1 MPTRFVSA
9 EEYIDSFPEQI
20 AERLRTVRR
29 IARDVLP
36 DAGERI
42 SYGIPAVT
50 RDGRDVVYYSGWR
63 RHVAIYPVPHGDES
77 LDHELD
83 AYRAGKGTLQF
94 RHDRPLP
101 EDLVRR
107 VVAAL
112 ADSRTTRPEPRKEPR
127 P

>member
-1 MPTRFVSA
+1 MADRPTTV
-9 EEYIDSFPEQI
+9 EEYIDSFPEPVRD
-20 AERLRTVRR
+20 RLRELRR
-29 IARDVLP
+29 IAVGTVP
-36 DAGERI
+36 GAEERI

-50 RDGRDVVYYSGWR
+50 RDGRDVVFYSGWQ
-63 RHVAIYPVPHGDES
+63 RHVAIYPVPHGDEG
-77 LDHELD
+77 LDRELD

-112 ADSRTTRPEPRKEPR
+112 AGTRTTRPEPTKEPR

>member
-1 MPTRFVSA
+1 MPTRFATA

-36 DAGERI
+36 GAGERI

-50 RDGRDVVYYSGWR
+50 LGGRDVVFYSGWQ
-63 RHVAIYPVPHGDES
+63 RHVAIYPVPHGDEA
-77 LDHELD
+77 LDRELD

-101 EDLVRR
+101 EDVVRR
-107 VVAAL
+107 VVTAL
-112 ADSRTTRPEPRKEPR
+112 AGSRATRSEPTKEPR

>member
-1 MPTRFVSA
+1 MASTFATA

-20 AERLRTVRR
+20 ADRLRTVRR
-29 IARDVLP
+29 IAHDVLP
-36 DAGERI
+36 GAGERI

-50 RDGRDVVYYSGWR
+50 VGGRDVVFYSGWK
-63 RHVAIYPVPHGDES
+63 RHVALYPVPDGDEA
-77 LDHELD
+77 LDRDLA

-107 VVAAL
+107 SSPPLPVAGH
-112 ADSRTTRPEPRKEPR
+112 PPR
-127 P
+127 

>member
-1 MPTRFVSA
+1 MPTKFVSA

-36 DAGERI
+36 GAGERI

-50 RDGRDVVYYSGWR
+50 RDGRDVVFYSGWQ
-63 RHVAIYPVPHGDES
+63 RHVAIYPVPYGDEA
-77 LDHELD
+77 LDRELD